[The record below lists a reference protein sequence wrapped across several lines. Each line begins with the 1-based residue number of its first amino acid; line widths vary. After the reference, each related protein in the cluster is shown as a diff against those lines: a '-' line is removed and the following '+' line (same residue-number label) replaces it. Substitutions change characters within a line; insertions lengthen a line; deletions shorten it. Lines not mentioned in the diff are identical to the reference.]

1 MIRRLLLSF
10 RVAGDRPRLFGCMAL
25 GILAYLVMAQH
36 WTRVT
41 SALAAWNISMC
52 VYLFLVALVIA
63 SSSSDSVRRR
73 AAAQD
78 EGGFVIL
85 ALSAVASIVS
95 IGAIVAQLSAVK
107 ASGDAG
113 KLAHIALAMATI
125 FTSWCFIHV
134 MFALHYAHEYYSEKG
149 KPVKDG
155 GKICGGI
162 DFPQDDAP
170 DYKDF
175 LYFSCAIGCSSAT
188 SDNNIT
194 SKPMRLIVLAH
205 SVLSFFF
212 NTTILALTINIAASL
227 IS

>member
-1 MIRRLLLSF
+1 MNRRLLLPF
-10 RVAGDRPRLFGCMAL
+10 RIAGDRPRLFGCVAL
-25 GILAYLVMAQH
+25 GVVLYLVMAQQ
-36 WTRVT
+36 WTVVT
-41 SALAAWNISMC
+41 SALAAWNIGMC
-52 VYLFLVALVIA
+52 VYLFLVALLIA
-63 SSSSDSVRRR
+63 SSTSASVRRR

-95 IGAIVAQLSAVK
+95 IGAVVAQLAAVK
-107 ASGDAG
+107 AAGDVG

-125 FTSWCFIHV
+125 ITSWCFIHV
-134 MFALHYAHEYYSEKG
+134 MFALHYAHEYYAEKG
-149 KPVKDG
+149 KAASG

-162 DFPQDDAP
+162 DFPEDDAP

-175 LYFSCAIGCSSAT
+175 LYFACAIGCSSAT